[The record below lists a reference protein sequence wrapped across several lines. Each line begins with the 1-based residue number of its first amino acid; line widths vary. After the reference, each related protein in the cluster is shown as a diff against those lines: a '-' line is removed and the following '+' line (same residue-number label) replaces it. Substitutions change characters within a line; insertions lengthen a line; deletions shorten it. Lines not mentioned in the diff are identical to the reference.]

1 MKHLEKELM
10 NAVEYH
16 HVDLKIVDNV
26 FRDEYIVII
35 RGEVFQYFQGI
46 GFRKPLVI
54 HGKKST
60 VLDANLKINYH
71 NLSIIA
77 KESTLQPLDKKG
89 ILWALMMDTEG
100 LDEGFEAWC
109 DYLGFESD
117 SRKAEGIYN
126 SCLETK
132 KKLEKIFSIE
142 EIELIKKVTEDY

>member
-1 MKHLEKELM
+1 MKHLEKELI

-16 HVDLKIVDNV
+16 HVGLKIVDNV

-35 RGEVFQYFQGI
+35 RGEVFPYFQGI

-54 HGKKST
+54 RGKKSN
-60 VLDANLKINYH
+60 VLNVNLKINSH
-71 NLSIIA
+71 NLNIIQ

-89 ILWALMMDTEG
+89 ILWALMMDIEG
-100 LDEGFEAWC
+100 LGDGFDAWC
-109 DYLGFESD
+109 DYLGYGHD
-117 SRKAEGIYN
+117 SRASETIYN

-132 KKLEKIFSIE
+132 KKLEKIFSSE